1 MHFSSCLADYNLTL
15 VRSDKNLSI
24 GHPAV
29 RRVVLRD
36 VTVLFLV
43 HLSRLERHIHALV
56 LLDEVLVGGVAGD
69 KDHILVR
76 VREADLGADWVH
88 RRVWNLLLC
97 HTSLL
102 VHLPNVKRLLWL

>member
-1 MHFSSCLADYNLTL
+1 M
-15 VRSDKNLSI
+15 
-24 GHPAV
+24 
-29 RRVVLRD
+29 
-36 VTVLFLV
+36 TVLFLV
-43 HLSRLERHIHALV
+43 HLPGLERHVHALI

-69 KDHILVR
+69 EDYILVH

-102 VHLPNVKRLLWL
+102 VHLPNVKRLLRL